1 MAKKKIAA
9 LPRLASTLLPPVRN
23 PILELDELWSFVLSK
38 DHKRWVW
45 LAKARHPAQIIA
57 YAIGDRSEKTCRLLW
72 RRIPQGYRQALC
84 YTDLWEAYNKVI
96 PLEQH
101 RAVGKDSGETAHIER
116 WNNTLRQRL
125 ARFTRQSLAFSKSDF
140 MHDGCLRLFLHRF
153 NLEIIP

>member
-1 MAKKKIAA
+1 M
-9 LPRLASTLLPPVRN
+9 
-23 PILELDELWSFVLSK
+23 LELDELWSFVLSK
-38 DHKRWVW
+38 ETKRWVW
-45 LAKARHPAQIIA
+45 LAKSRQTAQIVA

-72 RRIPQGYRQALC
+72 RSIPKAYRQALC

-96 PLEQH
+96 PTEQH
-101 RAVGKDSGETAHIER
+101 RAVGKDSGGTAHIER

-140 MHDGCLRLFLHRF
+140 MHEGCLRLFLHRF